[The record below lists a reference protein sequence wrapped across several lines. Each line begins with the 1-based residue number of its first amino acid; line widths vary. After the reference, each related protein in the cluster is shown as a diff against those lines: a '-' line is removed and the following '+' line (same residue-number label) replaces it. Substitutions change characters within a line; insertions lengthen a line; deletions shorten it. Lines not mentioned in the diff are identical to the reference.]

1 MNDRLKKKSKWKSF
15 RKNLKTNFLLIYNQ
29 NRILRKLAG
38 KNASLKYN
46 DSRRINFRKWQVPS
60 KTNAESTFTNKV
72 RTIGRSNWDLSI
84 TFSLRPLDQKS
95 HPVLYLF
102 PETKTSAAPKLRL
115 CLKDLFLRWKLG
127 IFGTLENS
135 NDYFMSRP
143 PSLLPLMKTDQGWRG
158 FTAHWKKNSYL

>member
-1 MNDRLKKKSKWKSF
+1 MFTQWDFKQSKQKTLTRKFDEWPTQKKSKWKSF

-115 CLKDLFLRWKLG
+115 CLKDLFHSFWD
-127 IFGTLENS
+127 ENWVFS
-135 NDYFMSRP
+135 
-143 PSLLPLMKTDQGWRG
+143 
-158 FTAHWKKNSYL
+158 AH

>member
-1 MNDRLKKKSKWKSF
+1 MNDRLKKNRNGNPFERIWKQF
-15 RKNLKTNFLLIYNQ
+15 FLLIYNQ

-115 CLKDLFLRWKLG
+115 CLKDLFHSFWD
-127 IFGTLENS
+127 ENWV
-135 NDYFMSRP
+135 FP
-143 PSLLPLMKTDQGWRG
+143 
-158 FTAHWKKNSYL
+158 AH